1 MTKESSRQAP
11 KRLVVT
17 ADDFGLAIEV
27 NVAVEDAH
35 RRGILSAA
43 SLMVGAP
50 AAKDAIARARALPSL
65 RVGLHLALVEA
76 KPVLPPELIPDLVD
90 SSGWFRRDIAA
101 FGAAIFFRPALRR
114 QMAAEIKAQFAS
126 FAATGL
132 RLDHVNAHQHFHLH
146 PTLAGLIIAIGREF
160 GMAAMRLPREPLAVL
175 RSIDP
180 DAPGLLP
187 ILTSPWT
194 SLLARRLR
202 RAGLDV
208 PDQVFGLAWTGGMT
222 RERIVAILHRLPPGL
237 TEIYC
242 HPAIAGGFRGAV
254 PDYGYA
260 EEYAALLAPETR
272 AALQR
277 SMASLGGFIDQLP

>member
-1 MTKESSRQAP
+1 LTKESSRQAP

>member
-1 MTKESSRQAP
+1 
-11 KRLVVT
+11 
-17 ADDFGLAIEV
+17 
-27 NVAVEDAH
+27 
-35 RRGILSAA
+35 
-43 SLMVGAP
+43 
-50 AAKDAIARARALPSL
+50 
-65 RVGLHLALVEA
+65 
-76 KPVLPPELIPDLVD
+76 
-90 SSGWFRRDIAA
+90 
-101 FGAAIFFRPALRR
+101 
-114 QMAAEIKAQFAS
+114 
-126 FAATGL
+126 
-132 RLDHVNAHQHFHLH
+132 
-146 PTLAGLIIAIGREF
+146 
-160 GMAAMRLPREPLAVL
+160 
-175 RSIDP
+175 
-180 DAPGLLP
+180 LP